1 MPAAAEAVGVVIAS
15 RRGYLQRGP
24 GRGSSPARVRR
35 GSPRRTLLRPRGYQ
49 SEPERHRDRPGRR
62 YHCSP
67 GEPGRSAL
75 PVNVPGWEE
84 IMLQSVHPPATD
96 APHGTHTSALKK
108 TIAGLFDS
116 SFRGSPGPCL
126 RPLLKSYFEALLSH
140 ARIDL
145 PDEDPILFKAVFLL
159 PLPSISDAI
168 AAVTRRISHP
178 SCAGDLRGGSR
189 ALARRGA

>member
-1 MPAAAEAVGVVIAS
+1 
-15 RRGYLQRGP
+15 
-24 GRGSSPARVRR
+24 
-35 GSPRRTLLRPRGYQ
+35 
-49 SEPERHRDRPGRR
+49 
-62 YHCSP
+62 
-67 GEPGRSAL
+67 
-75 PVNVPGWEE
+75 
-84 IMLQSVHPPATD
+84 MLQSVHPPATD

-168 AAVTRRISHP
+168 AAVTRRDVCVKRIPIRTIHP
-178 SCAGDLRGGSR
+178 VRDSVDTVWPKVLTTDLKGDRATPPWSSYGDPTRPGS
-189 ALARRGA
+189 